1 MEGKG
6 GSKKQRRKT
15 RAENKPLENGD
26 QIMVFGLEWCKR
38 CGFKRGRRDENSS
51 ISRSWSKM
59 KIPSGINEEM
69 RDDLGFFSFS
79 GKVKNSW
86 EKNVLRVEKSPFVQP
101 NSDFSPSAKRM
112 RYVGGKGVRLRRY
125 LPRASKGGWA
135 KTPSAPNRLNYD

>member
-6 GSKKQRRKT
+6 GRKKQRRKK
-15 RAENKPLENGD
+15 RAENKPLENRD

-59 KIPSGINEEM
+59 KIPSGSNEEM
-69 RDDLGFFSFS
+69 RDDFGFFSFS

-86 EKNVLRVEKSPFVQP
+86 E
-101 NSDFSPSAKRM
+101 RM
-112 RYVGGKGVRLRRY
+112 F
-125 LPRASKGGWA
+125 
-135 KTPSAPNRLNYD
+135 